1 MVGSPTACSVQSVA
15 GECFEFAKLL
25 NTVVLTFVLTVV
37 LTFVVL
43 LESLTLFLDPPGWVY
58 CILLS
63 LV

>member
-1 MVGSPTACSVQSVA
+1 MVGSPTACFVQSVA

-25 NTVVLTFVLTVV
+25 NTVV